1 MAASG
6 GNIEWSTTVKPIL
19 TALYGPFFDKND
31 AVEIIQAIIKR
42 LVARSFKLNTYYLQF
57 EMSLLDRCLGII
69 YILTFL
75 LLLLYIFA
83 STLLFV
89 FPI

>member
-42 LVARSFKLNTYYLQF
+42 FVA
-57 EMSLLDRCLGII
+57 
-69 YILTFL
+69 LTMRNSMPRL
-75 LLLLYIFA
+75 LLVIL
-83 STLLFV
+83 
-89 FPI
+89 

>member
-42 LVARSFKLNTYYLQF
+42 FVYLIKRNSMPR
-57 EMSLLDRCLGII
+57 ELLII
-69 YILTFL
+69 F
-75 LLLLYIFA
+75 
-83 STLLFV
+83 
-89 FPI
+89 

>member
-42 LVARSFKLNTYYLQF
+42 FVFS
-57 EMSLLDRCLGII
+57 GII
-69 YILTFL
+69 LKVILITHQINHWFVTYLYKKKPTL
-75 LLLLYIFA
+75 LLLKLGYC
-83 STLLFV
+83 SNGFV
-89 FPI
+89 KSSFP

>member
-42 LVARSFKLNTYYLQF
+42 LVSATYLIF
-57 EMSLLDRCLGII
+57 I
-69 YILTFL
+69 Y
-75 LLLLYIFA
+75 
-83 STLLFV
+83 SDSSK
-89 FPI
+89 

>member
-6 GNIEWSTTVKPIL
+6 GNIEWSTTIKPIL

-42 LVARSFKLNTYYLQF
+42 SVSPVV
-57 EMSLLDRCLGII
+57 LGGSIVI
-69 YILTFL
+69 SCNDGSSDDYSAF
-75 LLLLYIFA
+75 
-83 STLLFV
+83 
-89 FPI
+89 

>member
-42 LVARSFKLNTYYLQF
+42 WVLLWFSFSLYYF
-57 EMSLLDRCLGII
+57 
-69 YILTFL
+69 YK
-75 LLLLYIFA
+75 
-83 STLLFV
+83 
-89 FPI
+89 

>member
-1 MAASG
+1 MAVSG

-42 LVARSFKLNTYYLQF
+42 FVSILHCNCYSKVILIAHLINHRFVTYLFINFSFGF
-57 EMSLLDRCLGII
+57 
-69 YILTFL
+69 
-75 LLLLYIFA
+75 IF
-83 STLLFV
+83 
-89 FPI
+89 

>member
-42 LVARSFKLNTYYLQF
+42 YDTW
-57 EMSLLDRCLGII
+57 EMC
-69 YILTFL
+69 
-75 LLLLYIFA
+75 IFRN
-83 STLLFV
+83 L
-89 FPI
+89 

>member
-42 LVARSFKLNTYYLQF
+42 
-57 EMSLLDRCLGII
+57 
-69 YILTFL
+69 
-75 LLLLYIFA
+75 FA
-83 STLLFV
+83 SSMHHKCYNKSYFDS
-89 FPI
+89 